1 FDVLE
6 ACRRLDADVLAL
18 QEVWRPD
25 HETSAA
31 EDVADKLGYQ
41 IHEMWTG
48 RAVVEPTCH
57 IVGHTGDPVGTGDW
71 GQALLTRVPRGPV
84 TEHRLDGFLFDPNDR
99 AVMTTDIEI
108 DGGTLTVCA
117 SHFPHLEHISPLLR
131 WRLRGVLPDAH
142 RAAVLMGDFNMWRW
156 VVRFIVPGWRDT
168 VRGAAWPSRRPV
180 FQIDH
185 LLATRT
191 MPGQPGARPGNCPGA
206 VGVLLWRMAQAPCA
220 CPHHQLLVQDPD
232 HHDHGPSRRRGR
244 RRRSNAAPDRLVLP
258 FDDREDRVLAVST
271 VL

>member
-1 FDVLE
+1 MQSLTVASFNIHWGRHPRSYEPFDVLE

-48 RAVVEPTCH
+48 RAV
-57 IVGHTGDPVGTGDW
+57 
-71 GQALLTRVPRGPV
+71 
-84 TEHRLDGFLFDPNDR
+84 
-99 AVMTTDIEI
+99 MTTDIEI

-131 WRLRGVLPDAH
+131 WRLRGVLPDAN
-142 RAAVLMGDFNMWRW
+142 RPAVLMGDFNMWRW

-168 VRGAAWPSRRPV
+168 VRGP
-180 FQIDH
+180 
-185 LLATRT
+185 
-191 MPGQPGARPGNCPGA
+191 
-206 VGVLLWRMAQAPCA
+206 
-220 CPHHQLLVQDPD
+220 
-232 HHDHGPSRRRGR
+232 
-244 RRRSNAAPDRLVLP
+244 
-258 FDDREDRVLAVST
+258 
-271 VL
+271 